1 MLAAR
6 RPTSGAMSAPAV
18 NASATDRCRASLI
31 RSTSEARMTIDLP
44 IIWAGIIGFGVFLY
58 WMLDGFD
65 LGIGLL
71 FPFFDREG
79 ERQVMLNTVAP
90 VWDGNE
96 TWLVLGGASLYGVFS
111 VAYSTLLPAV
121 YLPVIAMLCGLI
133 FRGVAFE
140 LRAKARRTQNLWDLA
155 FIMGSGTATFC
166 QGMIVGTLLQGIK
179 IVDGRFAG
187 DAFGWLSPFSVFCG
201 LGLLVAYA
209 TLGCGWLIMKTD
221 GDLQRRM
228 RMLLKPL
235 SLVLIAIIGV
245 ISLWTVLGQPA
256 VAPRWFSGHNFVYF
270 APVPLLVLACVI
282 GIFRSADSGDEA
294 RASSLMEA
302 IIFLGYSGLL
312 ISIFPN
318 IVPPTLRIWAA
329 SAARS
334 RQIFVLIGVVII
346 LPVIL
351 CYTALSYWVFR
362 GKVRHGD
369 EGYHR

>member
-1 MLAAR
+1 
-6 RPTSGAMSAPAV
+6 
-18 NASATDRCRASLI
+18 
-31 RSTSEARMTIDLP
+31 MTIDLP
-44 IIWAGIIGFGVFLY
+44 IIWAGIIGLGVFLY
-58 WMLDGFD
+58 LLLDGFD

-79 ERQVMLNTVAP
+79 EREVMLNTVAP

-96 TWLVLGGASLYGVFS
+96 TWLVLGGACLYGVFP

-140 LRAKARRTQNLWDLA
+140 IRAKA
-155 FIMGSGTATFC
+155 
-166 QGMIVGTLLQGIK
+166 LLQGIK

-201 LGLLVAYA
+201 LGLLATYA
-209 TLGCGWLIMKTD
+209 TLGCGWLVMKTD
-221 GDLQRRM
+221 GDLQRRT
-228 RMLLKPL
+228 RTLLKPS
-235 SLVLIAIIGV
+235 SLVLLAFIGV

-256 VAPRWFSGHNFVYF
+256 VAQRWFGGHNFVYF

-282 GIFRSADSGDEA
+282 GIFRSADSGHEA
-294 RASSLMEA
+294 RAFILMEA

-318 IVPPTLRIWAA
+318 IVPPTLSIWAA
-329 SAARS
+329 SAPRS
-334 RQIFVLIGVVII
+334 SQIFVLVGVVII
-346 LPVIL
+346 LPIIL
-351 CYTALSYWVFR
+351 SYTALSYWVFR
-362 GKVRHGD
+362 GKVHGD
-369 EGYHR
+369 EGYH

>member
-1 MLAAR
+1 MSATR
-6 RPTSGAMSAPAV
+6 RPTYRATSVRALHASTADRGRAPP
-18 NASATDRCRASLI
+18 I
-31 RSTSEARMTIDLP
+31 RSTSEALMTIDLP
-44 IIWAGIIGFGVFLY
+44 IIWAGIIGLGVFLY
-58 WMLDGFD
+58 LLLDGFD

-79 ERQVMLNTVAP
+79 EREVMLNTVAP

-96 TWLVLGGASLYGVFS
+96 TWLVFGGACLYGVFP

-140 LRAKARRTQNLWDLA
+140 IRAKAQRTRNLWDLA
-155 FIMGSGTATFC
+155 FIMGSATAAFF
-166 QGMIVGTLLQGIK
+166 QGLILGTLLQGIK

-187 DAFGWLSPFSVFCG
+187 DAFDWLSPFSVFCG
-201 LGLLVAYA
+201 LGLLVTYA
-209 TLGCGWLIMKTD
+209 TLGCGWLVMKTD

-228 RMLLKPL
+228 RTLLKPS
-235 SLVLIAIIGV
+235 SLVLLAIIGV

-256 VAPRWFSGHNFVYF
+256 VAQGWFGGHNFVYF

-282 GIFRSADSGDEA
+282 GIFRSADSGPEA
-294 RASSLMEA
+294 RAFILMEA

-318 IVPPTLRIWAA
+318 IVPPTLSIWAA
-329 SAARS
+329 SAPRS
-334 RQIFVLIGVVII
+334 SQIFTLVGVAII
-346 LPVIL
+346 LPIIL
-351 CYTALSYWVFR
+351 SYTALSYWVFR

-369 EGYHR
+369 EGYH